1 MPVLFG
7 DVQTSGFRE
16 EGRRDSLWVKHT
28 HTRTKHALFNHVN
41 SRFSGLSL
49 ALQKGVC
56 DWLRQTLNPS
66 ELKVSDP
73 SKTELIH
80 TSCRSESSNIS
91 LVVLDNDENLL
102 KTVYSSGLANNFD
115 RGIALFVIYG
125 ETVPHYWIVQALQ
138 KVSRKQ
144 TWTSNLDTH
153 SSAWLQSHKTST
165 EPGLYSGATWWEK

>member
-1 MPVLFG
+1 MKPDSSYTWKVCYLHTCVEWNRICTHVIRLIYKNLWIGNKRISTEKEISNLWFIPVWEISNNSMCVCRFCLG
-7 DVQTSGFRE
+7 MCKQASGFRE
-16 EGRRDSLWVKHT
+16 EGRRDSLWVKRT
-28 HTRTKHALFNHVN
+28 HAQSTLCLFHVN

-91 LVVLDNDENLL
+91 LVVLDNE
-102 KTVYSSGLANNFD
+102 
-115 RGIALFVIYG
+115 
-125 ETVPHYWIVQALQ
+125 
-138 KVSRKQ
+138 
-144 TWTSNLDTH
+144 
-153 SSAWLQSHKTST
+153 
-165 EPGLYSGATWWEK
+165 